1 MFLMKVNTQGGFTLI
16 ELIVV
21 IIILAILSVFAIPKF
36 IDIEDKAR
44 LSVVK
49 AVAGSLRT
57 ASALAHALTLANG
70 NGSDSNTDVIMEGNN
85 VAMAAGYPDRNGI
98 AVAVTSD
105 LTPTATATA
114 AVYTLATLCTITY
127 TEATSPNAPGI
138 VTATSGC

>member
-1 MFLMKVNTQGGFTLI
+1 MKVNTQGGFTLI

-36 IDIEDKAR
+36 IDIENKAR
-44 LSVVK
+44 LSVVS
-49 AVAGSLRT
+49 AVAGSLRS

-70 NGSDSNTDVIMEGNN
+70 NGSGSDTTVTMEGNN
-85 VAMAAGYPDRNGI
+85 VAMADGYPDSDGI

-105 LTPTATATA
+105 ITPTITATT
-114 AVYTLATLCTITY
+114 AVYTLANLCTITY

-138 VTATSGC
+138 VAATSGC